1 MGVTSR
7 IGMAVVLGAGVLG
20 VLCGLTSTGGA
31 EAATKPVTRVFSI
44 SYDANGTYSY
54 NAQGANGDA
63 GCYMN
68 VTQTASYSFDQ
79 LWKVTVKFT
88 SQGKGKYKT
97 DVTSVSHLEGPQAL
111 GKVGASHLMGK
122 QTHLPDNECQ
132 QITITD
138 DTGTFDCTSKTVTLT
153 AFTNPQM
160 MVARKGADLD
170 FEGQAFLAGIWTYK
184 GSDSIP
190 SDKKKGCATYEE
202 DMTYGSTLIPGIY
215 AKSKVGLTIKQLINL
230 KKHKAI
236 TTEIGFGKNTFY
248 PRQTT
253 CDSVF
258 GKPNVC
264 VVHSQSLAGKFRLSR
279 IR

>member
-1 MGVTSR
+1 MGVGSR
-7 IGMAVVLGAGVLG
+7 IGVVAVLGLAVLAVPLSAG
-20 VLCGLTSTGGA
+20 
-31 EAATKPVTRVFSI
+31 AAAKPVTRVFSLTF
-44 SYDANGTYSY
+44 DGNGKYSY

-68 VTQTASYSFDQ
+68 VSQTASYSFDQ

-88 SQGKGKYKT
+88 PLGKGKYKT
-97 DVTSVSHLEGPQAL
+97 AVTSILHVEGPQAL
-111 GKVGASHLMGK
+111 GMIGASQLMGK

-132 QITITD
+132 QETIVD
-138 DTGTFDCTSKTVTLT
+138 DTGTFNCTSKTVTLT
-153 AFTNPQM
+153 AFTNPQLK
-160 MVARKGADLD
+160 VDRNGADLV

-215 AKSKVGLTIKQLINL
+215 DESKVGMTIKQLVNL
-230 KKHKAI
+230 KKGKTI
-236 TTEIGFGKNTFY
+236 TAEVSLGKDTEF

-264 VVHSQSLAGKFRLSR
+264 VIHSQSLSAKFRVAR
-279 IR
+279 VR